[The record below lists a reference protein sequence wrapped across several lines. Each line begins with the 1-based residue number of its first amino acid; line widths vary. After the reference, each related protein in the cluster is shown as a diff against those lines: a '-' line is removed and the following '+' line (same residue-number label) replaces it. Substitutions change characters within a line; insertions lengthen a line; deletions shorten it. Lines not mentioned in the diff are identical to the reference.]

1 MAGKFRV
8 GNKQGFT
15 LVELALVLVIVGL
28 LITGVLKGE
37 ALIENARMKRLVS
50 EKDAVAAAYFTFF
63 DRYGQYPGDE
73 SLTNAPPTDT
83 SNGNN
88 NGQIAGAEV
97 LGLFQDLQKAQIL
110 NGNYA
115 TNLPSNVY
123 GGTIQIIWNAAQGA
137 NVVQLNA
144 IPALVAE
151 QIDLKYDDGVYNTGT
166 LRASGAYGGTGN
178 LNIYWRL

>member
-1 MAGKFRV
+1 MEIKYRA

-73 SLTNAPPTDT
+73 SLTNAPPGDAT
-83 SNGNN
+83 NGNN
-88 NGQIAGAEV
+88 NGQVAGAEV
-97 LGLFQDLQKAQIL
+97 LNLFQDLQAATIL

-123 GGTIQIIWNAAQGA
+123 GGTISILYNAGLGS
-137 NVVQLNA
+137 NSVQLTA
-144 IPALVAE
+144 VPATVAE
-151 QIDLKYDDGVYNTGT
+151 QIDIKYDDGVATTGT
-166 LRASGAYGGTGN
+166 IRANAAYGGTAP
-178 LNIYWRL
+178 LTVTWRL

>member
-1 MAGKFRV
+1 MAVKFRV

-73 SLTNAPPTDT
+73 TLATAPPNDT
-83 SNGNN
+83 ANGNN
-88 NGQIAGAEV
+88 NGQIAGAEIQ
-97 LGLFQDLQKAQIL
+97 GLFRDLQNAQIL
-110 NGNYA
+110 NGNYT
-115 TNLPSNVY
+115 TNLPTNVY
-123 GGTIQIIWNAAQGA
+123 GGTIQILWNAAMGA
-137 NVVQLNA
+137 NAVQMNTV
-144 IPALVAE
+144 PALVSE

-166 LRASGAYGGTGN
+166 IRSSGAYTGTGT
-178 LNIYWRL
+178 LNITWRL